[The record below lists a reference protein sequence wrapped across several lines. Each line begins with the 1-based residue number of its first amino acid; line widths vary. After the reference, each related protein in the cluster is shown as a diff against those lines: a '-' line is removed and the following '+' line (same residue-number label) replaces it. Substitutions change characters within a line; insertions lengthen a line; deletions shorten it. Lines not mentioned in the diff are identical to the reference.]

1 MMIELEIMRKLI
13 IGLVAWNAVLS
24 LCFGLYI
31 YNQNQEELNNKI
43 CNLETIPPYEI
54 IEEF

>member
-1 MMIELEIMRKLI
+1 MERLEIMRKVI
-13 IGLVAWNAVLS
+13 IGLIAWNGLLS

-31 YNQNQEELNNKI
+31 YNQTQEELNTKI
-43 CNLETIPPYEI
+43 CNLETIPPYEL

>member
-1 MMIELEIMRKLI
+1 MQKFEIMRKLI
-13 IGLVAWNAVLS
+13 VALFAWNAVLS

-31 YNQNQEELNNKI
+31 YNQAQEELNTKI
-43 CNLETIPPYEI
+43 CNLETIPEFEL

>member
-1 MMIELEIMRKLI
+1 MIELEIMRKLI